1 MRLRVLSLTLLAACA
16 GATAPPPPVRP
27 PPVIAV
33 RPSPPPAP
41 PAPPASAPLV
51 GPVVERA
58 TQLRRAAALLEDAQR
73 LLDAGERS
81 RAELQ
86 FSTAELLTGA
96 DAVAALAERF
106 RAGAPPRITTPLVA
120 VPLDQAPQPTT
131 VGNSDDEDAADQ
143 AASGAPSPPP
153 APDRG
158 VLTGTVTVAG
168 SADALTMITLEPLDR
183 AAKARR
189 PKQRV
194 MEQRGRQFSP
204 RLMIVPVGSTV
215 AFPNFDPIFHNVF
228 STSAPTPFDLGLF
241 REGEARATTFTR
253 EGILRL
259 GCNIHANMGAT
270 IVVVG
275 APHYV
280 IADRD
285 GGFRFQRLAPGRYR
299 LRAWSDRSTAP
310 ITQAL
315 TIKPGAN
322 SVAVGVTAD
331 APSGPASDKFGAA
344 RADG

>member
-1 MRLRVLSLTLLAACA
+1 MRLCVLSLSLLVACA
-16 GATAPPPPVRP
+16 GAPARPAPAPAPAPAPTV
-27 PPVIAV
+27 A
-33 RPSPPPAP
+33 PPPAP
-41 PAPPASAPLV
+41 PPV
-51 GPVVERA
+51 TGPVAERA
-58 TQLRRAAALLEDAQR
+58 TQLRRAAELLEDAQR

-86 FSTAELLTGA
+86 FSTAELLTGV
-96 DAVAALAERF
+96 DAVAGLAARF
-106 RAGAPPRITTPLVA
+106 RAGAPPRITTPVVA
-120 VPLDQAPQPTT
+120 VPTDQAPQPTT
-131 VGNSDDEDAADQ
+131 VGNSDDEDDADLAA
-143 AASGAPSPPP
+143 AGAPPPAP

-158 VLTGTVTVAG
+158 SLTGTVTVAG
-168 SADALTMITLEPLDR
+168 SGDALTMITLEPLDR
-183 AAKARR
+183 PAKARR

-215 AFPNFDPIFHNVF
+215 SFPNFDPIFHNVF

-241 REGEARATTFTR
+241 REGEARATTFER

-280 IADRD
+280 IAGSD
-285 GGFRFQRLAPGRYR
+285 GSFRFKRLVPGRYR
-299 LRAWSDRSTAP
+299 LRAWSDRSKAP
-310 ITQAL
+310 ITQEV
-315 TIKPGAN
+315 TIKAGAN
-322 SVAVGVTAD
+322 TVAVGVTAD
-331 APSGPASDKFGAA
+331 APAGPSSDKFGAA